1 MSSRLYNPPS
11 GSAKYWTGM
20 DQAIKNKDGGTQ
32 VILDFYV
39 LHFSLVTIVRGH
51 RETLI
56 HRQTLTHVL
65 PPPSICL
72 RSILHSL
79 SNADSINTMIDVQGY
94 EVEAASFMWRS
105 TSALTSITAM
115 CFGPLAAIINME
127 ERCER

>member
-20 DQAIKNKDGGTQ
+20 DQAIKNKDEGTQ

-51 RETLI
+51 REALI
-56 HRQTLTHVL
+56 HRQTLTHDL

-79 SNADSINTMIDVQGY
+79 SNAASINTMIDVQGY
-94 EVEAASFMWRS
+94 EVEVVYQLLSCGGAPHPS
-105 TSALTSITAM
+105 
-115 CFGPLAAIINME
+115 PLLQQ
-127 ERCER
+127 CVLVLSLQ